1 MWWSLA
7 MVMAAAVATK
17 QAQMSEHE
25 VGKHLDAML
34 GKQPLSKPPKP
45 TAASEPPQPFPGR
58 ATREPEKDGRI
69 P

>member
-34 GKQPLSKPPKP
+34 GKQPLSKPP
-45 TAASEPPQPFPGR
+45 QPFPGR